1 MGVTNN
7 SLVRVGDVVN
17 AGGVKNTFS
26 SSVNGNKLIKDKDI
40 TKGTGTGSFVSPL
53 FYNVT
58 LKNEYGDTH
67 LTKFQDLEIAKTY
80 PVILKVSL
88 PSTAW
93 TGYTLYGFDATVLYP
108 NGASNSNSIN
118 VKSLSTGTTIEIKN
132 CCDNAKI
139 KVSSSQ
145 LKDSGAT
152 ISSDKTGAVPAK
164 VEINSM
170 FTEGNGVTCEGTL
183 EYSCFTLTR
192 DFGFI
197 DPDKPIDPPVTGDS
211 GTVSTRKIDIYIS
224 TENVSLYC
232 LRIDRASYGTG
243 STLSEVENTVNP
255 VTQVEILELITDK
268 SGLPS
273 SSMAVQATIEVPT
286 DAYVAIYL
294 SDPKGSA
301 NVSTAFAQ
309 YAWAE
314 NNYQY
319 VSPGHKRTYVTYTI
333 SNFS

>member
-26 SSVNGNKLIKDKDI
+26 PNISDNKLIKDKDI
-40 TKGTGTGSFVSPL
+40 TKGIGTGSFVSPL

-67 LTKFQDLEIAKTY
+67 LTKFQDLEIAETY

-88 PSTAW
+88 PSTGW
-93 TGYTLYGFDATVLYP
+93 TGYTLYGFDATVSYP
-108 NGASNSNSIN
+108 NGASNSNAIN
-118 VKSLSTGTTIEIKN
+118 VKSLSTDTTIEIKN

-139 KVSSSQ
+139 KVSPS
-145 LKDSGAT
+145 LFKDSGAT
-152 ISSDKTGAVPAK
+152 ISSDKSGKVAAK

-170 FTEGNGVTCEGTL
+170 FTEGNGVTCAGPL

-192 DFGFI
+192 DFSFI
-197 DPDKPIDPPVTGDS
+197 DPDKPIDPPVS
-211 GTVSTRKIDIYIS
+211 AQTRKIDIYIS
-224 TENVSLYC
+224 TENVSLYR
-232 LRIDRASYGTG
+232 LHIDTASYGTG
-243 STLSEVENTVNP
+243 STLSEVQDTANP
-255 VTQVEILELITDK
+255 VTQVEISELTTEK

-273 SSMAVQATIEVPT
+273 SSMAVQATIEVPA
-286 DAYVAIYL
+286 DAYVVIHL

-301 NVSTAFAQ
+301 NASTALAQ

-319 VSPGHKRTYVTYTI
+319 VSPGHKRTSVTYTI
-333 SNFS
+333 SNSIL

>member
-17 AGGVKNTFS
+17 AGGVKNTF

-67 LTKFQDLEIAKTY
+67 LTKFQDLEIAETY

-88 PSTAW
+88 PLPSTGW

-108 NGASNSNSIN
+108 NGASNSNAIK
-118 VKSLSTGTTIEIKN
+118 VKSLSTDTTIEIKN

-139 KVSSSQ
+139 KVSPS
-145 LKDSGAT
+145 LFGNSGAT
-152 ISSDKTGAVPAK
+152 ISSDKTGKVAAK
-164 VEINSM
+164 VEINSL
-170 FTEGNGVTCEGTL
+170 FTEGDGVTCAGPL

-192 DFGFI
+192 DLDFI
-197 DPDKPIDPPVTGDS
+197 DPDEPVTPPVS
-211 GTVSTRKIDIYIS
+211 AQTRKIDIYIS
-224 TENVSLYC
+224 TENVSLYR
-232 LRIDRASYGTG
+232 LRIDKASYGTG
-243 STLSEVENTVNP
+243 STLQEVQDTAKPVKQVDISELTTE
-255 VTQVEILELITDK
+255 K

-273 SSMAVQATIEVPT
+273 SSMAVQATIEVPA
-286 DAYVAIYL
+286 DAFVVIHL

-319 VSPGHKRTYVTYTI
+319 VSPGHKRTSVTYTI

>member
-17 AGGVKNTFS
+17 VGGVKNTFS
-26 SSVNGNKLIKDKDI
+26 SSVDDKLIKDKDI
-40 TKGTGTGSFVSPL
+40 TKGTGSFISPL

-67 LTKFQDLEIAKTY
+67 LTKFQDLEIAETY

-108 NGASNSNSIN
+108 NGASKSNSIN
-118 VKSLSTGTTIEIKN
+118 VKSLSTDTTIEIKN
-132 CCDNAKI
+132 CCNNAKI
-139 KVSSSQ
+139 KVSPS
-145 LKDSGAT
+145 LFGDTGAT
-152 ISSDKTGAVPAK
+152 ISSDNSGKVAAK

-170 FTEGNGVTCEGTL
+170 FTEGNGVTCAGPL

-192 DFGFI
+192 DFDFI
-197 DPDKPIDPPVTGDS
+197 DPDKPIDPPVTGDT
-211 GTVSTRKIDIYIS
+211 GTVVTRKIDIYIS
-224 TENVSLYC
+224 TENVSLYR
-232 LRIDRASYGTG
+232 LRIDTATYGTG
-243 STLSEVENTVNP
+243 STLSEVQDTV
-255 VTQVEILELITDK
+255 VKQVDISELTTEK

-273 SSMAVQATIEVPT
+273 SSMAVQATIEVPA
-286 DAYVAIYL
+286 DAYVVIHL

-301 NVSTAFAQ
+301 NVSTALAQ
-309 YAWAE
+309 YAWVQD
-314 NNYQY
+314 NYQY
-319 VSPGHKRTYVTYTI
+319 VSPGHTITSVTYTI
-333 SNFS
+333 SNSIL

>member
-67 LTKFQDLEIAKTY
+67 LTKFQDLEIAETY

-88 PSTAW
+88 PSTGW

-108 NGASNSNSIN
+108 NGASKSNSIK
-118 VKSLSTGTTIEIKN
+118 KSLSTDTTIEIKN

-139 KVSSSQ
+139 KVSPS
-145 LKDSGAT
+145 LFGDSGAT
-152 ISSDKTGAVPAK
+152 ISSDNSGEVAAK
-164 VEINSM
+164 VEVNSM
-170 FTEGNGVTCEGTL
+170 FTEGNGVTCTGPL

-197 DPDKPIDPPVTGDS
+197 DPDEPVTPPVS
-211 GTVSTRKIDIYIS
+211 AQTRKIDIYIS
-224 TENVSLYC
+224 TENVSLYR
-232 LRIDRASYGTG
+232 LRIDKASYGTG
-243 STLSEVENTVNP
+243 STLSEVQDTANP
-255 VTQVEILELITDK
+255 VRQVAISELTTEK
-268 SGLPS
+268 SGLSS
-273 SSMAVQATIEVPT
+273 SSMAVQATIEVPA
-286 DAYVAIYL
+286 DAFVVIYL

-301 NVSTAFAQ
+301 NVSTALAQ
-309 YAWAE
+309 YAWVE

-319 VSPGHKRTYVTYTI
+319 VRPGHKRTYVRYTI

>member
-7 SLVRVGDVVN
+7 SLVRVSDVVN

-67 LTKFQDLEIAKTY
+67 LTKFQDLEIAETY

-88 PSTAW
+88 PSTGW

-108 NGASNSNSIN
+108 NGASNSNAIK
-118 VKSLSTGTTIEIKN
+118 VKSLSTNTTIEIKN

-139 KVSSSQ
+139 KVSPS
-145 LKDSGAT
+145 LFGDSGAT
-152 ISSDKTGAVPAK
+152 ISSDNSGKVPAK
-164 VEINSM
+164 VEINSL
-170 FTEGNGVTCEGTL
+170 FTEGDGVTCTGPL

-192 DFGFI
+192 DLDFI
-197 DPDKPIDPPVTGDS
+197 DPDKPIDPPVS
-211 GTVSTRKIDIYIS
+211 AQTREIDIYIS
-224 TENVSLYC
+224 TENVSLYR
-232 LRIDRASYGTG
+232 LRIDKASYGTG
-243 STLSEVENTVNP
+243 STLPEVQDTAKPVKQVNISELTTE
-255 VTQVEILELITDK
+255 K

-273 SSMAVQATIEVPT
+273 SSAAVQATIEVPA
-286 DAYVAIYL
+286 DAYVVIYL

-301 NVSTAFAQ
+301 NVSTALAQ

-319 VSPGHKRTYVTYTI
+319 VSPGHKRTSVTYTI

>member
-26 SSVNGNKLIKDKDI
+26 SSVDGNKLIKDKDI

-58 LKNEYGDTH
+58 LKNEYGDTR
-67 LTKFQDLEIAKTY
+67 LTKFQDLEIAETY

-88 PSTAW
+88 PSTGW
-93 TGYTLYGFDATVLYP
+93 TGYTLYGFDATVSYP
-108 NGASNSNSIN
+108 NGASNSNAIN
-118 VKSLSTGTTIEIKN
+118 VKSLSDTTIEIKN

-139 KVSSSQ
+139 KVSPS
-145 LKDSGAT
+145 LFGDSGAT
-152 ISSDKTGAVPAK
+152 ISSDNSGEVPAK
-164 VEINSM
+164 VEINSL
-170 FTEGNGVTCEGTL
+170 FTEGDGVTCTGPL

-197 DPDKPIDPPVTGDS
+197 DPDKPIDPPVS
-211 GTVSTRKIDIYIS
+211 AQTRTIDIYIS
-224 TENVSLYC
+224 TENVTLYR
-232 LRIDRASYGTG
+232 LSIDKASYGTG
-243 STLSEVENTVNP
+243 STLSEVQNTAVK
-255 VTQVEILELITDK
+255 QVEISELITEK

-273 SSMAVQATIEVPT
+273 SSMAVQATIEVPA
-286 DAYVAIYL
+286 DAFVVIHL
-294 SDPKGSA
+294 SDPNGSA
-301 NVSTAFAQ
+301 NASTALAR

-319 VSPGHKRTYVTYTI
+319 VKPGHKRTYVRYTI